1 MSDNNLDQI
10 KLLIKSIET
19 IEKAAKII
27 PVSILFFVILTL
39 FFDIRSFFEGNIL
52 AEIILSILVVF
63 GLYLLL
69 KIYQSRRRKRRF
81 TTYKQRTDK

>member
-10 KLLIKSIET
+10 KLLIKSIEM

-27 PVSILFFVILTL
+27 PVSILFFVILIL

-52 AEIILSILVVF
+52 AKIILSILVVF